1 MNTSPVSVDVVNLFS
16 KIARKVDAEAKLESV
31 ARDSKFSALGID
43 SISMMEI
50 IGEMEDELDIKL
62 SDDRLAQIQ
71 TVGDMERVVLE
82 RLGARIH

>member
-1 MNTSPVSVDVVNLFS
+1 MTQPQVDVVGLFS
-16 KIARKVDAEAKLESV
+16 KIGKKVDAEANFASV
-31 ARDSKFSALGID
+31 SRDSKFSSLGID